1 MIIAVTHENSAVF
14 QHFGHT
20 KEFMIYEVNDGKIEK
35 STLINTMGTGHGAL
49 AGLLRAL
56 RVNVLICGG
65 IGMGARNALAEA
77 KIEILG
83 GVSGSCDK
91 AVEEYLSGTLS
102 FDPDAKCTDHH
113 ASHEDGH
120 SCGSHSCEGSENCGN
135 HGCHG

>member
-102 FDPDAKCTDHH
+102 FYPDHH

-120 SCGSHSCEGSENCGN
+120 SCGSHSCEGSENCSN